1 MSKLNE
7 LNRGVV
13 LLVILA
19 ALTVVEFFI
28 ALQQMTIFLLGF
40 IIVVKAGLVIWYFMH
55 LPRVLSPEGEHES

>member
-1 MSKLNE
+1 MNKMNE

-55 LPRVLSPEGEHES
+55 LPRVLNPEGEHES

>member
-1 MSKLNE
+1 MNKMNE

-28 ALQQMTIFLLGF
+28 ALKQLTIFLLGF

-55 LPRVLSPEGEHES
+55 LPRVLNPEGEHEA